1 MVSVCPLSLHTFLL
15 LPFLS
20 SGLSAVRESYDC
32 YVIVGGGKTGID
44 AVLHLLD
51 HGVNPDRLTWIV
63 PADSWFFNRDQFV
76 IDENIVSFFESFFD
90 GFSVETDQSWQD
102 VYLR

>member
-1 MVSVCPLSLHTFLL
+1 MVSVRLSVSSHLY
-15 LPFLS
+15 LPS
-20 SGLSAVRESYDC
+20 TSGLGALRDSYDC

-51 HGVNPDRLTWIV
+51 HGVNPGRLTWIV
-63 PADSWFFNRDQFV
+63 PADSWFFNRDKFV
-76 IDENIVSFFESFFD
+76 IDEHIVSFFESFFD
-90 GFSVETDQSWQD
+90 GFTVESDESWQD

>member
-1 MVSVCPLSLHTFLL
+1 M
-15 LPFLS
+15 
-20 SGLSAVRESYDC
+20 RDSYDG

-63 PADSWFFNRDQFV
+63 PADSWFFNRDRFV
-76 IDENIVSFFESFFD
+76 IDENIVSFFQSFFD
-90 GFSVETDQSWQD
+90 GFTVDTDQSWQE

>member
-1 MVSVCPLSLHTFLL
+1 M
-15 LPFLS
+15 
-20 SGLSAVRESYDC
+20 RDSYDG

-90 GFSVETDQSWQD
+90 GFTVDTDESWQD
-102 VYLR
+102 VYFR